1 MGPIAPSGPHSQPDS
16 QPSYAGLPGPRG
28 PPGPPGPSGPRGPP
42 GPAGH
47 PGFPGL
53 AGPIGTPGPVG
64 ARGAPGAPGICPPVE
79 ESAFAAELGKD
90 HPEPNQPIVFHRIL
104 HNDQKHFDEAS
115 GIFTCQI
122 PGFYYFVYN
131 LQADRDA
138 HVMLA
143 LNGTEVVGS
152 HKTVTEG
159 SEDLSGSMILK
170 LDKGDH
176 VWLEAKQDSN
186 GITEKSSFLGY
197 LIPQFH

>member
-1 MGPIAPSGPHSQPDS
+1 MLGYLVLVAHLVLLAHLVLVAHQGHYPQLQTTRPHTTPLS
-16 QPSYAGLPGPRG
+16 
-28 PPGPPGPSGPRGPP
+28 
-42 GPAGH
+42 
-47 PGFPGL
+47 
-53 AGPIGTPGPVG
+53 GPIGTPGPVG